1 VPAERRL
8 APKREFF
15 RIAIDR
21 TGHVRHGAETIP
33 CHVVV
38 NLTEK
43 GVQLQLTGPF
53 ATGDRLHFEV
63 ALTERE
69 SIACTVKV
77 IIRPPLIGAVIESI
91 SSQDQT
97 VLSRFIDEVNT
108 MNLMRF

>member
-1 VPAERRL
+1 
-8 APKREFF
+8 
-15 RIAIDR
+15 
-21 TGHVRHGAETIP
+21 
-33 CHVVV
+33 
-38 NLTEK
+38 
-43 GVQLQLTGPF
+43 
-53 ATGDRLHFEV
+53 V